1 MMTFYLG
8 DESTLYKKKF
18 KEIKD
23 HYKPD
28 VKTGSNSEI
37 FRHIV
42 DVLYTEITRVK
53 RETIGDIVGIRE
65 GIAELK
71 NGKKEEELIPVEY
84 GYKTFTRTPLK
95 DKIDAFDEK
104 EGK

>member
-1 MMTFYLG
+1 MTFYLG

-42 DVLYTEITRVK
+42 DVLYTAI
-53 RETIGDIVGIRE
+53 I
-65 GIAELK
+65 K
-71 NGKKEEELIPVEY
+71 NKNK
-84 GYKTFTRTPLK
+84 
-95 DKIDAFDEK
+95 K